1 MSITSAFISHQIW
14 LVRNA
19 SHEASLVEPFI
30 RQMRT
35 EINDAIK
42 QIGDDNRTK
51 ARLQKTLS
59 SLIDALYGITGD
71 WDETLIADLKELGGY
86 EAKWAANTLSSETD
100 LDFVAPTPEQVWAAA
115 KFNPLDL
122 NDKPVDFA
130 RLMKSW
136 SDEEI
141 ARLTTGV
148 KLGFTNGQTVRQ
160 IIKSVTGAG
169 GLLDISK
176 RNSEAIVHTAV
187 AHVSTQARTA
197 LMDRN
202 SDIVDGYELV
212 ITLDARTSSI
222 CRNWPPKKVYKPDD
236 TYQPKPP
243 FHYRCRTTMVPHV
256 PDYGFLDKGAKR
268 AASGADGGMQID
280 SNTSYYDFLKQQPA
294 WFIDK
299 ALGPVRGAIFRNAGM
314 TPEEFRVAS
323 VDGFGRPLSLREMA
337 ETDKRVRDYL
347 KGE

>member
-1 MSITSAFISHQIW
+1 MSIASAFISHQIW
-14 LVRNA
+14 LIRNA

-30 RQMRT
+30 RRMRT

-86 EAKWAANTLSSETD
+86 EAKWAANTLSRETD
-100 LDFVAPTPEQVWAAA
+100 FDFVVPTPEQVWAAA

-122 NDKPVDFA
+122 NEKPVDFA
-130 RLMKSW
+130 RLMNAW

-148 KLGFTNGQTVRQ
+148 KLGFTSGQTVRQ
-160 IIKSVTGAG
+160 IIKSITGAG

-176 RNSEAIVHTAV
+176 RNAEAIVHTAV

-197 LMDRN
+197 MMERN
-202 SDIVDGYELV
+202 ADIVDGYELV
-212 ITLDARTSSI
+212 ITLDARTSDI
-222 CRNWPPKKVYKPDD
+222 CRNWPPGKIYKPDD
-236 TYQPKPP
+236 TFQPKPP

-256 PDYGFLDKGAKR
+256 PGFDFLDKGAKR
-268 AASGADGGMQID
+268 AANGAEGGQQV
-280 SNTSYYDFLKQQPA
+280 SAETTYYEFLKAQPA
-294 WFIDK
+294 WFQDQ
-299 ALGPVRGAIFRNAGM
+299 ALGKTRADIFRNAGM
-314 TPEEFRVAS
+314 TGEEFRKAS
-323 VDGFGRPLSLREMA
+323 TDGFGRPLTLAEMA
-337 ETDKRVRDYL
+337 AMDSRVAKYL
-347 KGE
+347 RSE

>member
-30 RQMRT
+30 RRMRA

-71 WDETLIADLKELGGY
+71 WDETLISDLKELGGY
-86 EAKWAANTLSSETD
+86 EAKWAANTMSSETD
-100 LDFVAPTPEQVWAAA
+100 LEFVAPTPEQVWAAA

-122 NDKPVDFA
+122 NDKPVDFTK
-130 RLMKSW
+130 LMKAW

-148 KLGFTNGQTVRQ
+148 KLGFVNGQTVRQ
-160 IIKSVTGAG
+160 IVKAVTGDG

-176 RNSEAIVHTAV
+176 RNAEAIVHTAV

-197 LMDRN
+197 LMERN

-212 ITLDARTSSI
+212 ITLDARTSAI

-256 PDYGFLDKGAKR
+256 PDYDFLDKGAKR
-268 AASGADGGMQID
+268 AASGADGGQHVD
-280 SNTSYYDFLKQQPA
+280 ANTTYYEFLKAQPK
-294 WFIDK
+294 WFQEQ
-299 ALGPVRGAIFRNAGM
+299 ALGKVRADIFRNAGM
-314 TPEEFRVAS
+314 TEEEFRLAS
-323 VDGFGRPLSLREMA
+323 TDGFGNPLTLKEMA
-337 ETDKRVRDYL
+337 EMDERVARYL
-347 KGE
+347 RGE